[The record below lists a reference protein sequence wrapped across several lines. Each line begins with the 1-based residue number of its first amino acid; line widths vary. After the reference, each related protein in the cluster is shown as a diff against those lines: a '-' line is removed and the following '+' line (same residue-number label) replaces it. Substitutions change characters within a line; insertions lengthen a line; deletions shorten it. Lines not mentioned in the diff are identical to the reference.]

1 MRDRLPMHIA
11 YPPAWAEINLKNL
24 DYNFRAVKR
33 LVGDKVKVLVP
44 VKSDAYGHG
53 ILPVSKRLEAL
64 GADYLG
70 VARIDEGI
78 ALRKAG
84 ITIPILILNTVL
96 ENELEPILDYGLTQ
110 TLCTKGLAQR
120 LNRQARKRNLTA
132 SCHIKVDTGMSRIG
146 VHYDDAYGFIK
157 DLFKLSNLKIEGVF
171 THFPCADNNP
181 RFTLRQI
188 RLFNALTRR
197 LEEEGMRIPL
207 RHTSNSLGVINYPES
222 HFNMVRPGLMMY
234 GLYPKEGLS
243 VRLKPL
249 LSLKTRI
256 AYLKTVPRGS
266 GIGYGHT
273 YIARKGMKIATLPI
287 GYGDGYPRSLSNKAH
302 CLIIG
307 RPARIR
313 GRICMDQMMVDVT
326 KIGRARI
333 GQTAVLIGKQRGRM
347 VSMEH
352 LARLAGTIPYEIACS
367 LGSRVKRIYI
377 D

>member
-1 MRDRLPMHIA
+1 MHTA
-11 YPPAWAEINLKNL
+11 YPSACAQINLKNL
-24 DYNFRAVKR
+24 DYNFRTVKR

-78 ALRKAG
+78 ALREAG
-84 ITIPILILNTVL
+84 IAIPILILNTVL

-110 TLCTKGLAQR
+110 TICTKGLAQR
-120 LNRQARKRNLTA
+120 LNRQARKRNLAA
-132 SCHIKVDTGMSRIG
+132 SCHIKVDTGMGRIG
-146 VHYDDAYGFIK
+146 VRYEDAYGFIK

-188 RLFNALTRR
+188 QLFNALTQR

-207 RHTSNSLGVINYPES
+207 RHASNSLGVINYPES
-222 HFNMVRPGLMMY
+222 HFNMVRPGLMVY

-243 VRLKPL
+243 LKLKPL
-249 LSLKTRI
+249 LSLETRI
-256 AYLKTVPRGS
+256 AYLKTVSKGS

-273 YIARKGMKIATLPI
+273 YIARKEMRIATLPV
-287 GYGDGYPRSLSNKAH
+287 GYGDGYPRSLSNKAY
-302 CLIIG
+302 CLIAG
-307 RPARIR
+307 KPARIT

-326 KIGRARI
+326 KIGRAKI
-333 GQTAVLIGKQRGRM
+333 GQTAVLIGKQAGRL
-347 VSMEH
+347 VSVEH

-367 LGSRVKRIYI
+367 IGSRVKRIYI
-377 D
+377 E

>member
-1 MRDRLPMHIA
+1 MHTV
-11 YPPAWAEINLKNL
+11 YPPVRAEINLKNL
-24 DYNFRAVKR
+24 DYNFRTVKR
-33 LVGDKVKVLVP
+33 LVGDRVKVLVP

-78 ALRKAG
+78 VLRKAG
-84 ITIPILILNTVL
+84 IAIPILILNTVL

-110 TLCTKGLAQR
+110 AICTRGLAQR
-120 LNRQARKRNLTA
+120 LNKEARKRNLTV

-146 VHYDDAYGFIK
+146 VNYKDAYGFIK
-157 DLFKLSNLKIEGVF
+157 DLFKLSNLKIEGVL
-171 THFPCADNNP
+171 THFPCADNNS

-188 RLFNALTRR
+188 QLFNALTRR

-207 RHTSNSLGVINYPES
+207 CHTSNSLGVINYPES
-222 HFNMVRPGLMMY
+222 HFNMVRPGLMVY

-256 AYLKTVPRGS
+256 AYLKAVPKGS

-273 YIARKGMKIATLPI
+273 CIARKEMKIATLPI
-287 GYGDGYPRSLSNKAH
+287 GYGDGYPRSLSNKAY
-302 CLIIG
+302 CLISG
-307 RPARIR
+307 RPARIV

-333 GQTAVLIGKQRGRM
+333 GQTAVLIGKQGGRI
-347 VSMEH
+347 VSVEH

-367 LGSRVKRIYI
+367 LGSRVNRIYI